1 MIDFLAPHNQ
11 LRKYQLRWWV
21 LLFFD
26 ETDINS
32 TALLPLMFKL
42 TWLFICQ
49 GSLLSFSYY
58 YKQAL
63 IRGSRLRH

>member
-1 MIDFLAPHNQ
+1 MIGFLAPRNQ

-21 LLFFD
+21 LLLFD
-26 ETDINS
+26 ETDIDS
-32 TALLPLMFKL
+32 TALLPLRCKL
-42 TWLFICQ
+42 TWLLICQ

-63 IRGSRLRH
+63 IRGSSL